1 MSTKGVQIWFWDG
14 AREYSGEAVELS
26 AAAVTAL
33 LKMSQFGDA
42 TVVPTQRLLEGLVKH
57 LTQRVVEMKVSGEGM
72 EATSKTRIT
81 EVQVDFANP
90 RRILLLASFQS
101 PSERSAAVLA
111 KLASRVRPS

>member
-1 MSTKGVQIWFWDG
+1 
-14 AREYSGEAVELS
+14 
-26 AAAVTAL
+26 
-33 LKMSQFGDA
+33 
-42 TVVPTQRLLEGLVKH
+42 
-57 LTQRVVEMKVSGEGM
+57 MKVSGEGM
-72 EATSKTRIT
+72 EATSKARIT